1 MVSDKTMP
9 YLQRRPSRPNSLP
22 RNWVGTRRM
31 PPVLDLTQPAQGL
44 KPSTFW
50 PITIGVGSR
59 CVLMRGSVAAMRKE
73 QRSDGTTSGCDGDR
87 RGGSGGTR
95 DAVRRSMAAASGDD
109 AVGTGD
115 RRVSARIDAATPG
128 TAEPGNLVSGS
139 SAEVFFGQYRCP
151 LIG

>member
-1 MVSDKTMP
+1 MEQPVDVMETAEGAVAE
-9 YLQRRPSRPNSLP
+9 LVTRAGDQWRLRL
-22 RNWVGTRRM
+22 GTN
-31 PPVLDLTQPAQGL
+31 
-44 KPSTFW
+44 
-50 PITIGVGSR
+50 
-59 CVLMRGSVAAMRKE
+59 
-73 QRSDGTTSGCDGDR
+73 
-87 RGGSGGTR
+87 
-95 DAVRRSMAAASGDD
+95 D